1 VRRETLRWANGAVE
15 LLDQTLLPHEIT
27 YIRCQDTETL
37 CEAIRM
43 LRVRGAPAIGLA
55 AALGIAM
62 AGLKNPR
69 KDPTGYI
76 IEMEK
81 VSTQLA
87 ATRPTAVNLFW
98 ALNRMERIWRSEEI
112 AVEEKKK
119 RLVNEA
125 CLMIDED
132 REICRSMGKHGAT
145 LLPDPCTILT
155 HCNAGYLA
163 TADYGTALAPV
174 YVAHEQGRSV
184 SVYAD
189 ETRPL
194 LQGGRLTTW
203 ELHDAGVPVTLI
215 CDDMAAT
222 TLASG
227 IIDLV
232 ITGADRIAA
241 NGDAANKIGTM
252 GLAILAH
259 HFNIPF
265 YIAAPVSTIDFGLTD
280 GSKIPIEERAAS
292 EVTHIGS
299 KRIAPEGI
307 GVFNPAFDVTPAS
320 LITAIITEKGVHKP
334 PFDVSLRESI

>member
-1 VRRETLRWANGAVE
+1 
-15 LLDQTLLPHEIT
+15 
-27 YIRCQDTETL
+27 
-37 CEAIRM
+37 M

-55 AALGIAM
+55 AALGMAM
-62 AGLKNPR
+62 AGLQSSR
-69 KDPTGYI
+69 TDSTGFI
-76 IEMEK
+76 IEMENT
-81 VSTQLA
+81 SRQLA
-87 ATRPTAVNLFW
+87 STRPTAVNLFW
-98 ALNRMERIWRSEEI
+98 ALNRMERIWRSERLG
-112 AVEEKKK
+112 VEEKKQS
-119 RLVNEA
+119 LVNEA
-125 CLMIDED
+125 CSMIEED
-132 REICRSMGKHGAT
+132 RRICRSIGKHGAM
-145 LLPDPCTILT
+145 LLPDPCTVLT

-174 YVAHEQGRSV
+174 YVAHEQGRTV

-227 IIDLV
+227 VIDLI

-252 GLAILAH
+252 GLAILADY
-259 HFNIPF
+259 FSIPF
-265 YIAAPVSTIDFGLTD
+265 YIAAPISTIDFGLEN
-280 GSKIPIEERAAS
+280 GSQIPIEERDAV
-292 EVTHIGS
+292 EVTHIRGN
-299 KRIAPEGI
+299 RIAPEGI

-334 PFDVSLRESI
+334 PFDVSLRESL

>member
-1 VRRETLRWANGAVE
+1 MRRETLRWVNDAVE
-15 LLDQTLLPHEIT
+15 LLDQTLLPHEVK
-27 YIRCQDTETL
+27 YIRCDTVETL

-55 AALGIAM
+55 AALGMAM
-62 AGLKNPR
+62 AGLQNTR
-69 KDPTGYI
+69 KDSTGFI
-76 IEMEK
+76 IEMENT
-81 VSTQLA
+81 SRQLA

-98 ALNRMERIWRSEEI
+98 ALNRMERIWRSERLG
-112 AVEEKKK
+112 VKEKKQN
-119 RLVNEA
+119 LVNEA
-125 CLMIDED
+125 CSMIEED
-132 REICRSMGKHGAT
+132 RQICRSIGKHGAT
-145 LLPDPCTILT
+145 LLPDPCTVLT

-174 YVAHEQGRSV
+174 YVAHEQGRTV

-227 IIDLV
+227 VIDLI

-252 GLAILAH
+252 GLAILAEY
-259 HFNIPF
+259 FNIPF
-265 YIAAPVSTIDFGLTD
+265 YIAAPISTIDFGLEN
-280 GSKIPIEERAAS
+280 GSRIPIEERDAT
-292 EVTHIGS
+292 EVTHIRGN
-299 KRIAPEGI
+299 RIAPEGI
-307 GVFNPAFDVTPAS
+307 GVFNPAFDVTPSS

-334 PFDVSLRESI
+334 PFDVSLRESL

>member
-1 VRRETLRWANGAVE
+1 MRRETLRWADDAVE
-15 LLDQTLLPHEIT
+15 LLDQTLLPHEIK
-27 YIRCQDTETL
+27 YIRCDTVETL

-55 AALGIAM
+55 ASLGMAM
-62 AGLKNPR
+62 AGLQSSR
-69 KDPTGYI
+69 KDLTGFI

-81 VSTQLA
+81 VSAQLA

-98 ALNRMERIWRSEEI
+98 ALNRMERIWRSNEYD
-112 AVEEKKK
+112 VEDKK
-119 RLVNEA
+119 RRLISEA
-125 CLMIDED
+125 CKMLDED
-132 REICRSMGKHGAT
+132 RQICRSIGKHGAT
-145 LLPDPCTILT
+145 LLPDPCVVLT

-174 YVAHEQGRSV
+174 YVAHDQGRSV

-203 ELHDAGVPVTLI
+203 ELNDAGVPVTLI

-227 IIDLV
+227 VIDLV

-241 NGDAANKIGTM
+241 NGDAANKIGTL
-252 GLAILAH
+252 GLAILADY
-259 HFNIPF
+259 FDIPF
-265 YIAAPVSTIDFGLTD
+265 YIAAPVSTIDFGLD
-280 GSKIPIEERAAS
+280 NGSHIPIEERSAS
-292 EVTHIGS
+292 EVTHIAG

-307 GVFNPAFDVTPAS
+307 SVFNPAFDVTPAS

-334 PFDVSLRESI
+334 PYNVSLRESR